1 MASNYRKN
9 SPLGTTGGGAYA
21 VSKKGTTLP
30 LQYVP
35 MLGSLFSG
43 LSNGGSGGSSG
54 GGATTPPPASGGG
67 TGAAPFQWTFPQ
79 YSQSWAFTPPA
90 PTAFQMPPEFD
101 PKSKTGY
108 KELAK
113 PPTTKT
119 SAASPFSI
127 TDLMMKYK

>member
-1 MASNYRKN
+1 
-9 SPLGTTGGGAYA
+9 
-21 VSKKGTTLP
+21 
-30 LQYVP
+30 
-35 MLGSLFSG
+35 
-43 LSNGGSGGSSG
+43 
-54 GGATTPPPASGGG
+54 
-67 TGAAPFQWTFPQ
+67 
-79 YSQSWAFTPPA
+79 
-90 PTAFQMPPEFD
+90 MPPEFD